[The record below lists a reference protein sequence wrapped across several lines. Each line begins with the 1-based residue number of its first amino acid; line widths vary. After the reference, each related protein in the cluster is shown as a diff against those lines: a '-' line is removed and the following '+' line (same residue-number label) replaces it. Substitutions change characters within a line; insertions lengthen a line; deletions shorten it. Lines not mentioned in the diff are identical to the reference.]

1 LLRCPFIAFVPY
13 LSLTHLNPH
22 CDLIN
27 THWPK
32 QLLVFYSRIGV
43 SCQPLVVI
51 LIPTGLPIH
60 LVYHR
65 I

>member
-43 SCQPLVVI
+43 SCQPLVVT
-51 LIPTGLPIH
+51 LTPAH
-60 LVYHR
+60 
-65 I
+65 